1 MNGLRRR
8 GLLQRAAA
16 ACCALPCVAWPAG
29 SAPRIV
35 MVTWRGPT
43 AVEAGFTEFWKTTA
57 LSPRFEMHDA
67 AQDPLRLVQIARE
80 VTAQRPELVYAW
92 GTPCTLGLM
101 GAYSEPHP
109 VIGREIPLVFALVAD
124 PVGAGIVASLQAPG
138 RNATGVS
145 HMPPVAAHWQAMRRY
160 GDAQSVAVLYN
171 GSEPNS
177 VANVRE
183 WRALAQREGIALHA
197 EAFES
202 GPAGQPVIT
211 GVEARIAGLRR
222 RGARW
227 LYLGPDTFVF
237 THLQRIATGALA
249 AGLRTFA
256 STESQINAAAPVLA
270 GLVSRFS
277 HVGQFA
283 AHKANQLLS
292 GQASVPVETLS
303 RFSLVVRLQ
312 TARAL
317 GALPPLGLID
327 HAEFRR

>member
-1 MNGLRRR
+1 MNVTRRR
-8 GLLQRAAA
+8 GLLFGAAA
-16 ACCALPCVAWPAG
+16 ACCIPPCNSWAVG
-29 SAPRIV
+29 GTPRIT

-43 AVEAGFTEFWKTTA
+43 AVEAGFADFWKTTA
-57 LSPRFEMHDA
+57 LSPRFEMRDA
-67 AQDPLRLVQIARE
+67 AQDPARLARIAQE
-80 VTAQRPELVYAW
+80 VAAQRPELVYAW

-101 GAYSEPHP
+101 GPHDRP
-109 VIGREIPLVFALVAD
+109 QLFALVAD

-145 HMPPVAAHWQAMRRY
+145 HMPPVAAHWQAMHRY
-160 GDAQSVAVLYN
+160 GEAQSVAVLYN

-177 VANVRE
+177 VANVRD
-183 WRALAQREGIALHA
+183 WRALAQREGIVLHA
-197 EAFES
+197 EEFES
-202 GPAGQPVIT
+202 DPAGQPTIA
-211 GVEARIAGLRR
+211 GVEARIAGLRQ

-237 THLQRIATGALA
+237 THLQQIATAALA

-256 STESQINAAAPVLA
+256 STESQINSPAPVLA

-283 AHKANQLLS
+283 AHKAHQLLL